1 MMRVI
6 VITGS
11 TRGIGYGLAVAL
23 LERGC
28 AVMLNGRNPQ
38 RVDEVVR
45 QLAGRYTPER
55 VFGQAG
61 DVTDFGQ
68 VQALWDA
75 AYQHYGKIDVWI
87 NNAGQASSQAAAW
100 ELPADVLASV
110 VDTNVVGTLYGS
122 KVAMQGMLS
131 QGYGMIY
138 LMLGFG
144 SDGRMLAGLTLY
156 GTTKAAVR
164 YFFDALVKEVEGTP
178 VKVGAL
184 SPGMLATDLVT
195 SSRKT
200 NPENWE
206 RVKRALNLLGDRAE
220 TVVPWLAER
229 ILAQQPNGAEIRWLT
244 GRKLMWRLASAPF
257 HKRHV
262 VD

>member
-1 MMRVI
+1 MKKTI

-11 TRGIGYGLAVAL
+11 TRGIGYGLAVSL

-28 AVMLNGRNPQ
+28 AVMINGRNPKT
-38 RVDEVVR
+38 VEEVVR
-45 QLAGRYTPER
+45 QLSRRFTPEA
-55 VFGQAG
+55 VHGLPG
-61 DVTDFGQ
+61 DVTDYRQ

-75 AYQHYGKIDVWI
+75 AVQQFGKIDIWV
-87 NNAGQASSQAAAW
+87 NNAGLASSQAASW
-100 ELPADVLASV
+100 ELPPDVLCSV

-122 KVAMQGMLS
+122 KVAMQGMLG

-144 SDGRMLAGLTLY
+144 SDGRKLAGLTIY

-164 YFFDALVKEVEGTP
+164 YYFDALVEEAEGTP
-178 VKVGAL
+178 VKIGAL

-195 SSRKT
+195 SSRHT

-220 TVVPWLAER
+220 TVVPWLAEKM
-229 ILAQQPNGAEIRWLT
+229 LAEQPNGAEIRWLT
-244 GRKLMWRLASAPF
+244 GRKLMLRLVSAPF

>member
-1 MMRVI
+1 
-6 VITGS
+6 
-11 TRGIGYGLAVAL
+11 
-23 LERGC
+23 
-28 AVMLNGRNPQ
+28 MLNGRNPKT
-38 RVDEVVR
+38 VEEVTR
-45 QLAGRYTPER
+45 QLTNRYSPKR

-61 DVTDFGQ
+61 DVSDYGQ

-75 AYQHYGKIDVWI
+75 AYRHFGRIDIWI
-87 NNAGQASSQAAAW
+87 NNAGLASSQAAAW
-100 ELPADVLASV
+100 ELPADVLSSV
-110 VDTNVVGTLYGS
+110 VDTNVVGSLYGC
-122 KVAMQGMLS
+122 KVAVQGMLA

-144 SDGRMLAGLTLY
+144 SDGRKLPGLTLY

-164 YFFDALVKEVEGTP
+164 YFFDALVKEVEGTQ

-195 SSRKT
+195 SSRHT
-200 NPENWE
+200 NPENWA

-220 TVVPWLAER
+220 TVVPWLAEQ
-229 ILAQQPNGAEIRWLT
+229 ILAEQPNGAEIRWLT
-244 GRKLMWRLASAPF
+244 SGKLMWRLLSAPF